1 MAFRKLKQKKYSGI
15 IEYFNP
21 KSDNKETRALY
32 ISYRDIGGNAVKK
45 KLDTLNLSEA
55 AKILS
60 NIKYEIEREKKFLN
74 AKEIEIARQSIKNKI
89 TLDQI
94 AEWYFN
100 QRNAKD
106 NVKDYQAYKNRVAPL
121 LGFKV
126 AAKLTTD
133 DIQYLQ
139 KELIKKY
146 APKTTNETI
155 NSLRALYNRAIKKKK
170 LTCSNPVVLG
180 SGDIQKI
187 EQNTEPGRVLTD
199 SELNLLFDTFKT
211 GNYEIDIVPRPTLYL
226 FAKIL
231 YFTGARPSGVIDIQV
246 KHCNFDENKI
256 SIKAMKKG
264 KSYQAQVRQE
274 LMDLIKDWIL
284 KHDLSFNDYIF
295 YPQQTFVRTGRGKD
309 KPTAYSGFRKQGQK
323 VFNKLFNVG
332 IPNTEVMHRV
342 SFYSLR
348 RTAGTKVYKAKGIMH
363 AMLFLNHTSVK
374 TTQIY
379 LNVKGDMEGIADIL

>member
-32 ISYRDIGGNAVKK
+32 ISYRDISGNAVKK

-74 AKEIEIARQSIKNKI
+74 TKEIEMARQSIKNKI

-100 QRNAKD
+100 QRSAKD
-106 NVKDYQAYKNRVAPL
+106 NIKDYQAYKNRVAPL
-121 LGFKV
+121 LGSKV

-199 SELNLLFDTFKT
+199 SELNLLFNTFKN

-264 KSYQAQVRQE
+264 KNYQAQVKQE

-295 YPQQTFVRTGRGKD
+295 YPQQTFVRTGKGKD